1 MKKIKTKKLILLIIL
16 NIFLCFIVGGQK
28 NEYAINLIE
37 EHDIMMQSEK
47 EYYVFF
53 YKDNCPYCDDVY
65 NVLNEY
71 LNNPKELKLYVCKI
85 KENSL
90 IEGKAENSDG
100 QGPDGKYYVDYV
112 ISYDRLRIAGVPSL
126 IKVRFNGA
134 IDECF
139 YVTSGKKN
147 IIEYFEKLNSL
158 E

>member
-1 MKKIKTKKLILLIIL
+1 M
-16 NIFLCFIVGGQK
+16 
-28 NEYAINLIE
+28 
-37 EHDIMMQSEK
+37 
-47 EYYVFF
+47 
-53 YKDNCPYCDDVY
+53 
-65 NVLNEY
+65 
-71 LNNPKELKLYVCKI
+71 NNPKELKLYVCKI

-90 IEGKAENSDG
+90 IEGTAENSDG